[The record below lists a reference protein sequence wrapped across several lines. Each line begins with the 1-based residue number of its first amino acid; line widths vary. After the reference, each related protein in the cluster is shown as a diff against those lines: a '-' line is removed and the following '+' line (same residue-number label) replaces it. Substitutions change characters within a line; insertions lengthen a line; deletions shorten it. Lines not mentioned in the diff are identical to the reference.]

1 MTQNLKV
8 WIVAVAL
15 LLGALHQDF
24 WLWDNTNL
32 MLGFLPVGLAYHVLF
47 SIAAA
52 VAWFLAIQFAWP
64 DELLRQ
70 FNASGQ
76 GKEGE
81 ASR

>member
-1 MTQNLKV
+1 MKAFVYGFL
-8 WIVAVAL
+8 IVL
-15 LLGALHQDF
+15 FILHQDF

-32 MLGFLPVGLAYHVLF
+32 MLGFLPVGLAYHALF

-64 DELLRQ
+64 DELLGE
-70 FNASGQ
+70 FNESGQ

-81 ASR
+81 DSR

>member
-1 MTQNLKV
+1 MKAFVYGFL
-8 WIVAVAL
+8 IVL
-15 LLGALHQDF
+15 FILHQDF